1 MEAAMRPTSVLVPF
15 HAMML
20 CLATASGVI
29 EAQSPPAQT
38 PAAPPAATTAA
49 PMRAAPLYL
58 IVYKAGPAW
67 KADAPSNDRLRD
79 HGRYMFGLYQKKALR
94 MGGPFTDITG
104 GAALIEAASLADA
117 QAVVD
122 ADPAVTSKL
131 FVAEVHSWSHVDW
144 DELAKRLM
152 PPPPSKP

>member
-1 MEAAMRPTSVLVPF
+1 MEDAMFKRFVLVPVQ
-15 HAMML
+15 AVML
-20 CLATASGVI
+20 CLAAGSGVM
-29 EAQSPPAQT
+29 EAQSPPA
-38 PAAPPAATTAA
+38 PATPPAATTAA

-67 KADAPSNDRLRD
+67 KADAPSNDQLRD

-94 MGGPFTDITG
+94 MGGPFTDVTG

-131 FVAEVHSWSHVDW
+131 FVAEVHSWSHVNW
-144 DELAKRLM
+144 DELAKRLT